1 MRGMLGLVSILA
13 VEPLALTP
21 SAAASDNLVA
31 NLSGKHEV
39 SARDTQA
46 VAVATFKL
54 RADGTQ
60 LQFKINVA
68 NLDNAVA
75 AHIHCAA
82 VGVNC
87 PVGVTLFGGAPGG
100 SGVSAGDAGQ
110 GHDQRTGSR
119 QWLRLDEPG
128 DGGRN
133 GDPQH
138 LHQCAHQRPRAA
150 DRHQARGL
158 PRRRDPRPGPLVPLR
173 QGS

>member
-1 MRGMLGLVSILA
+1 MLGLVSILA
-13 VEPLALTP
+13 VGLLALAP

-31 NLSGKHEV
+31 NLSGKQEV

-46 VAVATFKL
+46 VGVATFKL

-68 NLDNAVA
+68 NLDNAGA

-100 SGVSAGDAGQ
+100 GGVQGTLVK

-128 DGGRN
+128 DGGGRN
-133 GDPQH
+133 GDRQH
-138 LHQCAHQRPRAA
+138 LRQCAHQRPRAA
-150 DRHQARGL
+150 DRHRARGL

-173 QGS
+173 QGN

>member
-13 VEPLALTP
+13 VGLLALAP

-100 SGVSAGDAGQ
+100 SGVQGTLVKGTISAPDPANGCDWTNLAMVAAMETRNTYINV
-110 GHDQRTGSR
+110 HTNDRVPPIDTR
-119 QWLRLDEPG
+119 PG
-128 DGGRN
+128 DFPGGEI
-133 GDPQH
+133 
-138 LHQCAHQRPRAA
+138 
-150 DRHQARGL
+150 RGQ
-158 PRRRDPRPGPLVPLR
+158 VH
-173 QGS
+173 